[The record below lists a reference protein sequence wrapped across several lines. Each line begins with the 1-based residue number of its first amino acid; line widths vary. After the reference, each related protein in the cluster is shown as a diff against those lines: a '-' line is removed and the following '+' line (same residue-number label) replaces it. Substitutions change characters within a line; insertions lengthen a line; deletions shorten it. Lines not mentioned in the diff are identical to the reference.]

1 MRVLR
6 GFTRVDVLIVA
17 AIIAILVLFFAT
29 RIGHVR
35 DSPGRAAAEERQIST
50 ALGSFFLDNGCYP
63 LPEKP
68 QQSGS
73 SVQKNMFG
81 ELASAYTE
89 IGHGARAKRIY
100 LTTPISYMSSLPFEP
115 FRGRGN
121 EFSYLY
127 MSDGISYYVIISYG
141 PDGVPDI
148 LHDGGSIN
156 LPFLIYSPS
165 NGVSSRGDIITA
177 GP

>member
-1 MRVLR
+1 MR
-6 GFTRVDVLIVA
+6 GFIGIELLVAA
-17 AIIAILVLFFAT
+17 AIIAILVLFLVP

-63 LPEKP
+63 LPENPK
-68 QQSGS
+68 QSGS
-73 SVQKNMFG
+73 SVQKNMLG
-81 ELASAYTE
+81 ELASAYVE
-89 IGHGARAKRIY
+89 IGHGARMKRIY
-100 LTTPISYMSSLPFEP
+100 LTTPIAYMSSLPLEP

-121 EFSYLY
+121 QYSYLY
-127 MSDGISYYVIISYG
+127 MSDGISYYVIVSYG

-148 LHDGGSIN
+148 ICDGGGIN
-156 LPFLIYSPS
+156 LPALIYAPS
-165 NGVSSRGDIITA
+165 NGTSSRGDIITI